1 MNEQVEVVVGA
12 IGKAHGIRGDVII
25 DVRTDEPERRFVD
38 GAQLRVEGTSRTL
51 TLSRSSWHSG
61 KLLAHFDQIADR
73 NAAEAARGWV
83 LVCDVDVD
91 EMPSDEDEYYD
102 RQLVGL
108 RAVDRSGDL
117 IGVVSQVIHLP
128 AQDLLAID
136 VDGVERLVPFV
147 TELVPNVDL
156 SAGTVTID
164 QRPGLLDDDAET
176 SQDDDGEPDEPQGE
190 RSAIDSAQQAGA

>member
-1 MNEQVEVVVGA
+1 MKEQVEVVVGA

-38 GAQLRVEGTSRTL
+38 GADLRVEGSSRTL

-83 LVCDVDVD
+83 LVCDVDVN

-108 RAVDRSGDL
+108 RAVDRSGGQ
-117 IGVVSQVIHLP
+117 IGLVSQVIHLP
-128 AQDLLAID
+128 GQDLLAID

-147 TELVPNVDL
+147 AELVPAVDL
-156 SAGTVTID
+156 AAGTVTID

-176 SQDDDGEPDEPQGE
+176 SQDASAALAGSRDDD
-190 RSAIDSAQQAGA
+190 QATDVTQRASS

>member
-51 TLSRSSWHSG
+51 RLSHSSWHSG

-108 RAVDRSGDL
+108 RDRKS
-117 IGVVSQVIHLP
+117 VV
-128 AQDLLAID
+128 
-136 VDGVERLVPFV
+136 
-147 TELVPNVDL
+147 
-156 SAGTVTID
+156 
-164 QRPGLLDDDAET
+164 
-176 SQDDDGEPDEPQGE
+176 
-190 RSAIDSAQQAGA
+190 